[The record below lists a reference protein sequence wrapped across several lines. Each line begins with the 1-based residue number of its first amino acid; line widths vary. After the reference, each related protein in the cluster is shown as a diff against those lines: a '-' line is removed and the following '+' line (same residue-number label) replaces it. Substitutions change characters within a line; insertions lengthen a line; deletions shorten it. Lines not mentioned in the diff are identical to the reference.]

1 MSEHIFRSRRR
12 LTSSNLRFHS
22 AKLFT
27 KFVMLKA
34 SLQLYLID
42 FSLVEM
48 IVSRIK
54 KPPQIIQ
61 IWRMIL

>member
-34 SLQLYLID
+34 FLRLYLID
-42 FSLVEM
+42 FSFVEM
-48 IVSRIK
+48 TVLCIK
-54 KPPQIIQ
+54 KLPQIIQ